1 MNDKLD
7 EIIKESLSEKHSV
20 NPKLNRQ
27 IVAMAK
33 ETKKVKK
40 IKVHSKVWRVA
51 VAAAFCFVVILSAG
65 VTAYAADIGGFR
77 EKFDLWIDGEKK
89 TATAREV
96 YDGEIVWGDGTTL
109 DLTANAPCDVDPDK
123 MKSYVLEVEGEAGQ
137 EPVAIYTIY
146 DTDAD
151 ISLNE
156 IVDYINEPNVSF
168 NDDGSIVVYYYDQ
181 VIDITDQFEVDI
193 CCVEL
198 EHEGQHGKLYVNKME
213 KTSAFS
219 VEE

>member
-20 NPKLNRQ
+20 NPKRNRQ
-27 IVAMAK
+27 IIAMAK

-51 VAAAFCFVVILSAG
+51 VAAVFCFVVILSAG

-89 TATAREV
+89 TATVREV
-96 YDGEIVWGDGTTL
+96 YDGEIDWVDGTTL
-109 DLTANAPCDVDPDK
+109 DLADKVPCNVDSDK
-123 MKSYVLEVEGEAGQ
+123 MKSYVLEAEGEDGQ
-137 EPVAIYTIY
+137 EPAAIITFY
-146 DTDAD
+146 DAD
-151 ISLNE
+151 DISWNE
-156 IVDYINEPNVSF
+156 IVAHLNGPQVSF
-168 NDDGSIVVYYYDQ
+168 NEDGSIVVYYCDQ

-198 EHEGQHGKLYVNKME
+198 EHEGQRGKLYVNKKE
-213 KTSAFS
+213 KTSTFS